1 MIQTR
6 TLTDPMKRWA
16 TFALLVFSL
25 NFAWEMMQMN
35 WFASM
40 QGPPLW
46 RTTLV
51 CARATLG
58 DLVITAM
65 AFGIAALVGKSTRWP
80 TGPRVV
86 IAAITFVVVGI
97 TITVVYEIF
106 ALAKGMW
113 RYDETMPA
121 VFGIGALPL
130 LQWLLLPVVEVLLFR
145 FMAQGKAGVGRK
157 GGAPAAK

>member
-1 MIQTR
+1 MTQRR

-25 NFAWEMMQMN
+25 NFAWEMMQMR

-40 QGPPLW
+40 QGLPLW
-46 RTTLV
+46 RTTIV

-58 DLVITAM
+58 DLVITVI

-106 ALAKGMW
+106 ALAKAMW
-113 RYDETMPA
+113 RYDQTMPSL
-121 VFGIGALPL
+121 FGIGALPL

-145 FMAQGKAGVGRK
+145 YTAHGKANGWRK

>member
-1 MIQTR
+1 MTQTR

-16 TFALLVFSL
+16 KFALLVFSF

-40 QGPPLW
+40 QGLPLW

-51 CARATLG
+51 CARAALG
-58 DLVITAM
+58 DLVIAVI
-65 AFGIAALVGKSTRWP
+65 AFGIAALVGKSTMWP

-97 TITVVYEIF
+97 AITAAYEIF
-106 ALAKGMW
+106 ALANARW
-113 RYDETMPA
+113 RYDQTMPSL
-121 VFGIGALPL
+121 FGIGALPL
-130 LQWLLLPVVEVLLFR
+130 LQWLLLPIVEVLLFR
-145 FMAQGKAGVGRK
+145 FMATRQRTVAMN
-157 GGAPAAK
+157 